1 MPGTS
6 CDVPGILLLAG
17 RVWHWA
23 GAQLG
28 GSATGQERGANP
40 LPRVHH
46 HLLEGPLAGADV
58 KEQCSITGDSNN

>member
-28 GSATGQERGANP
+28 GSATGQERNW
-40 LPRVHH
+40 
-46 HLLEGPLAGADV
+46 AGAR
-58 KEQCSITGDSNN
+58 S